1 MKNTYFDK
9 AVVRVPLYSLD
20 YYQQFFAD
28 DQTALAAL
36 VRDETFLSG
45 LYLASPQLYY
55 AVRSLEPGELL
66 EDNKKARKLRLT
78 LAKYVNRLSTRCTPF
93 GLFAGCAVVDVQP
106 GASALELAAPE
117 QYQQH
122 TRLDSQYLFSLT
134 SQLSSEPWI
143 RPYLHYTAN
152 TSLYQLGDAYRYVEH
167 SYRGTR
173 RKYQLVS
180 IGQHTYIDRLLA
192 LLREAPQGLRISDM
206 ALSLADA
213 DVTADEVTGF
223 VERLIEAQI
232 LVSNL
237 ELGTTGA
244 VLEEQALA
252 VLTELQHAAVAEP
265 AHQAAIA
272 NLLTYLGQ
280 LRHNAQA
287 ADTEPIA
294 GKMEGYQQL
303 KALATEF
310 EHPFEESSL
319 LQTDLTTTFAQ
330 GQIDGAVA
338 EQVKKGA
345 EVLSRLAASQSNP
358 RIDKFRKAFEERY
371 DARVVPL
378 VEALDIESG
387 IGYGNFL
394 DDPRSDISELI
405 GGLRFDS
412 AKAADEKTTLSSL
425 HTDFWLPK
433 LLDAQRQQSP
443 VINLTDADLAPYPF
457 TGKRLTTTYSAMTSL
472 YQDAAGQ
479 PVVYLQGVTGPT
491 AASWLGRFGHQDADM
506 NALMQEVAAVEEAAH
521 PDKLVA
527 EITHL
532 PEARLGNVLQRP
544 ALRRYEIPYLAGS
557 AVDTE
562 YQLPIQDLML
572 CIRDNRLVLFS
583 QRHQR
588 EVLPYLTNAHYYGNG
603 KSLPLYHF
611 LCDMQELHGMAGMML
626 EVEPLRK
633 LFRYVPR
640 ITYGNVI
647 LKRASWVFTQQE
659 LAPVLRA
666 TDAQLPAAFATFAQ
680 QHGLPATFSI
690 AKGDNELIIKSDNLL
705 LLQTFVDEVK
715 DMYQVML
722 NEVLFTELRPL
733 VTNGQAAAFNNETL
747 FFFHREAAQVPG
759 FRQPLLAAPV
769 KREYLPGSEWLYFN
783 LYTGFKNADQLIQRV
798 GWQLEQLYAAGIIDK
813 WFFIRY
819 YDPKFHVRL
828 RLHLVDARR
837 YDEVFNVLHPLLER
851 LKEQQIVWKVAV
863 DTYQRELERYG
874 FDKIEPV
881 ENIFFHDSRLC
892 VRLLQRLSRETSEET
907 RWLACL
913 ASIDGY
919 FDLFGLDLAAR
930 KGFAETMQT
939 RFTQEFN
946 ATGISARILDK
957 KYRDQ
962 RATIVGFLAGTHHPA
977 LAADVARLVQERN
990 DCLSAD
996 AAQLHTVDGQSILS
1010 YLDSLVHMH
1019 VNRLFRTQQ
1028 RVYELVLYGFLR
1040 KHYTSLLAQQTVPA

>member
-1 MKNTYFDK
+1 MKNTYFNK

-20 YYQQFFAD
+20 YYQHFFAD
-28 DQTALAAL
+28 DQAALATL

-55 AVRSLEPGELL
+55 AVRSLKPGELL

-93 GLFAGCAVVDVQP
+93 GLFAGCAVVDVQA
-106 GASALELAAPE
+106 GDSALELAAPE

-134 SQLSSEPWI
+134 SKLSAEAWV
-143 RPYLHYTAN
+143 RPYLRYTVN
-152 TSLYQLGDAYRYVEH
+152 TSLYQLGDAYRYVEYT
-167 SYRGTR
+167 YRGTK

-180 IGQHTYIDRLLA
+180 VSRHTYIDRLLA
-192 LLREAPQGLRISDM
+192 LLRDAPQGLNIQEM
-206 ALSLADA
+206 AAGLADE
-213 DVTADEVTGF
+213 DVTANDTAQF
-223 VERLIEAQI
+223 VERLIDAQI

-237 ELGTTGA
+237 ELGTTGG

-252 VLTELQHAAVAEP
+252 VLSKLQHAAAAEP
-265 AHQAAIA
+265 SHHAAIG
-272 NLLTYLGQ
+272 NLLAYLGQ
-280 LRHNAQA
+280 LRRDAQA
-287 ADTEPIA
+287 VDAQPIP
-294 GKMEGYQQL
+294 GKMHGYQQL
-303 KALATEF
+303 KGLATEF
-310 EHPFEESSL
+310 KHPFEESSL

-330 GQIDGAVA
+330 GQIDAAVA
-338 EQVKKGA
+338 EQVQKAA
-345 EVLSRLAASQSNP
+345 EALSRLAANRP
-358 RIDKFRKAFEERY
+358 NTKLDKFKKAFEERY

-394 DDPRSDISELI
+394 DDSRSDISELI
-405 GGLRFDS
+405 GGLRLGS
-412 AKAADEKTTLSSL
+412 TKAADEKTTLSSL

-433 LLDAQRQQSP
+433 LLDAQRRQAA
-443 VINLTDADLAPYPF
+443 VVNLTDADLAPYAF
-457 TGKRLTTTYSAMTSL
+457 TGKCLTTTYSAMTSL

-479 PVVYLQGVTGPT
+479 PVVHLQGVTGPT
-491 AASWLGRFGHQDADM
+491 AATWLGRFGNQDAGM
-506 NALMQEVAAVEEAAH
+506 SALMQEVAAVEEAAH
-521 PDKLVA
+521 ADKLVA

-544 ALRRYEIPYLAGS
+544 ALRRYEIPYLASS
-557 AVDTE
+557 AVDAE
-562 YQLPIQDLML
+562 HQLPIQDLML

-588 EVLPYLTNAHYYGNG
+588 EVLPYLTNAHFYGNG

-611 LCDMQELHGMAGMML
+611 LCDMQELNGMVGMVL
-626 EVEPLRK
+626 ELEPLRR
-633 LFRYVPR
+633 LFKHLPR
-640 ITYGNVI
+640 VTYGNVI

-666 TDAQLPAAFATFAQ
+666 TDAQLPAAFAAFAQ

-690 AKGDNELIIKSDNLL
+690 AKGDNELIIKADNLL
-705 LLQTFVDEVK
+705 LLQAFVDEVK
-715 DMYQVML
+715 EMQQVML
-722 NEVLFTELRPL
+722 NEVLFAELRPL

-747 FFFHREAAQVPG
+747 FFFHRDAVKVPR
-759 FRQPLLAAPV
+759 FRQPLPAVPV

-783 LYTGFKNADQLIQRV
+783 LYTGFKNADHLLKRV

-837 YDEVFNVLHPLLER
+837 YDEVFSALYPLLEQ

-930 KGFAETMQT
+930 KAFAETMHE

-946 ATGISARILDK
+946 ATGTSARTLDK

-962 RATIVGFLAGTHHPA
+962 RAAIVGFLAGTHHSA
-977 LAADVARLVQERN
+977 LAADVAGLVQERN
-990 DCLSAD
+990 DSLSAD
-996 AAQLHTVDGQSILS
+996 AARLHTVDGPGILS
-1010 YLDSLVHMH
+1010 YIDSLVHMH

-1040 KHYTSLLAQQTVPA
+1040 KYYTSLLAQQVVPA

>member
-28 DQTALAAL
+28 DQTALPAL

-55 AVRSLEPGELL
+55 AVRGLAPGELL
-66 EDNKKARKLRLT
+66 ADNKKARKLRLT

-93 GLFAGCAVVDVQP
+93 GLFAGCAVVEVQP

-117 QYQQH
+117 HYRQH

-134 SQLSSEPWI
+134 SQLSAEAWV
-143 RPYLHYTAN
+143 RPYLRYTVS
-152 TSLYQLGDAYRYVEH
+152 TSLYQLGEAYRYVEY

-180 IGQHTYIDRLLA
+180 VGQHPYIDRLLA
-192 LLREAPQGLRISDM
+192 LLRAAPQGLNIPNM
-206 ALSLADA
+206 AASLADA
-213 DVTADEVTGF
+213 DVTADEAAQF

-252 VLTELQHAAVAEP
+252 VLRELQHAAAAEP
-265 AHQAAIA
+265 AHVAALG
-272 NLLTYLGQ
+272 NLLAYLGQ
-280 LRHNAQA
+280 LRHDAQA
-287 ADTEPIA
+287 VDAESIA
-294 GKMEGYQQL
+294 GKMHGYQRL

-310 EHPFEESSL
+310 KHPFEESSL

-330 GQIDGAVA
+330 GQIDSALA
-338 EQVKKGA
+338 EQVQKGA
-345 EVLSRLAASQSNP
+345 EVLSRLAASRPNAKL
-358 RIDKFRKAFEERY
+358 DKFRKAFEERY

-405 GGLRFDS
+405 GGLRFS
-412 AKAADEKTTLSSL
+412 STKAADEKTTLSTL

-433 LLDAQRQQSP
+433 LLDAQRRQAT
-443 VINLTDADLAPYPF
+443 VVNLTDADLAPYPF
-457 TGKRLTTTYSAMTSL
+457 TGQRLTTTYSAMTSL
-472 YQDAAGQ
+472 YQDADGQ
-479 PVVYLQGVTGPT
+479 PVVCLQGVTGPT
-491 AASWLGRFGHQDADM
+491 AATWLGRFGNQDAGM
-506 NALMQEVAAVEEAAH
+506 HALMQQVAAVEEAAH
-521 PDKLVA
+521 ADKLVA

-544 ALRRYEIPYLAGS
+544 ALRRYEIPYLASS

-611 LCDMQELHGMAGMML
+611 LCDMQELNGMVGMVL
-626 EVEPLRK
+626 ELEPLRK
-633 LFRYVPR
+633 LFRHLPR

-659 LAPVLRA
+659 LAPVLQA
-666 TDAQLPAAFATFAQ
+666 PDAQLPAAFAAFAQ
-680 QHGLPATFSI
+680 QHGLPSTFSI
-690 AKGDNELIIKSDNLL
+690 AKGDNELVIKSDSLL
-705 LLQTFVDEVK
+705 LLQAFVDEVK

-722 NEVLFTELRPL
+722 NEVLFAELRPL
-733 VTNGQAAAFNNETL
+733 VSNGQAAFNNETL
-747 FFFHREAAQVPG
+747 FFFQREAVTGPG
-759 FRQPLLAAPV
+759 FRRPLPVAHV
-769 KREYLPGSEWLYFN
+769 KREYMPGSEWLYFN
-783 LYTGFKNADQLIQRV
+783 LYTGFKNADHLLQRV
-798 GWQLEQLYAAGIIDK
+798 GWQLEQLYVAGIIDK

-851 LKEQQIVWKVAV
+851 LKEQRIVWKVGV

-892 VRLLQRLSRETSEET
+892 VRLLQRLSRESSEET

-930 KGFAETMQT
+930 KAFAETMHS
-939 RFTQEFN
+939 RFAQEFN
-946 ATGISARILDK
+946 ATGLSARILDK

-962 RATIVGFLAGTHHPA
+962 RTAIVGFLAGTHHPA
-977 LAADVARLVQERN
+977 LAADVACLVQERN
-990 DCLSAD
+990 DSLCAD
-996 AAQLHTVDGQSILS
+996 AARLRTVDGPSILS

-1040 KHYTSLLAQQTVPA
+1040 KYYTSLLAQQAVPA